1 MTTTVRLGTRG
12 STMALAQAR
21 HVARELESAHAGL
34 AVRIVPV
41 STHGD
46 RWTGSL
52 ATAGGKG
59 VFTSEIDALLQA
71 GDIDLAVHCLK
82 DIPGDVAL
90 PEGVCVAAYLPRDDP
105 RDALISREG
114 LRLDQLARDAVVGT
128 SAVRRQAQLLRAR
141 PDVRVKPIRGN
152 VDSRIARLDAGD
164 VDAIVVAACGLRRI
178 GQEHRITQL
187 LPAELMGPAVGAGTV
202 VVATRTAGQA
212 YSLVMALDDPDSRD
226 AGLAERALLHR
237 FGAGCNSAISGHA
250 TIERSTV
257 TLRAAVYA
265 PEGDRVLT
273 TVVAGDRGA
282 APALGRQAA
291 DELLALGA
299 RKLLDPYVR

>member
-21 HVARELESAHAGL
+21 LAARELEAAHAGL

-59 VFTSEIDALLQA
+59 AFTSEIDALLQA

-90 PEGVCVAAYLPRDDP
+90 PEGICIAAYLPRDDT
-105 RDALISREG
+105 RDALISRDG
-114 LRLDQLARDAVVGT
+114 LRLDQLPRDAVVGT
-128 SAVRRQAQLLRAR
+128 SAVRRQAQLMRAR
-141 PDVRVKPIRGN
+141 PDLRVKPVRGN

-164 VDAIVVAACGLRRI
+164 VDAIVVAVCGLHRI
-178 GQEHRITQL
+178 GQAHRITQA
-187 LPAELMGPAVGAGTV
+187 LPVEVMAPAVGAGTV
-202 VVATRTAGQA
+202 VVTTRTAGQA
-212 YSLVMALDDPDSRD
+212 YTLVMALDDPDSRD
-226 AGLAERALLHR
+226 AALAERALLHR
-237 FGAGCNSAISGHA
+237 FGATCNSAVSGHA
-250 TIERSTV
+250 AIERDTV

-265 PEGDRVLT
+265 PEGDRMLD
-273 TVVAGDRGA
+273 TVVCGHRCD

-299 RKLLDPYVR
+299 RKLLDPYLR